1 MISMDPRAT
10 AQGPPSPDAASAK
23 MMIRQDDGA
32 RGAAGARN
40 GFAGV
45 LSRQAAGAEGAEDI
59 AATPG
64 SGPLAPD
71 PSGEA
76 DADTPTQVPETA
88 PVPGEGARLPSGD
101 GPDETPVAGPGPAT
115 PDAKTNRPVEQGNGM
130 QPVAGGDTPR
140 LTAGIFPRQGG
151 QPGPDGPDLML
162 GTAEPPP
169 ASAARA
175 ALPPPVEAPAPPRRG
190 ALGRDLPGWTAA
202 VPFPGQSPGPA
213 PSAVQ
218 TAGPLAQALPPFGG
232 PAEDAG
238 RLPVA
243 EGGAPGGDLTAGP
256 VGERPAA
263 GAPPVP
269 ATATA
274 ARATPAHVTQQIAVS
289 VSVAQGGETEV
300 RLNPEDLGRVRLAL
314 SGAEGTLTVTISA
327 ERPETADLLRRHIDS
342 LAREFAALGYGD
354 VGFHFEGESREDRAQ
369 DRPGGQGGSAP
380 DPAPTEETDP
390 KPPRRTLVIGG
401 GLDLK
406 L

>member
-1 MISMDPRAT
+1 MIFMDPRAT

-40 GFAGV
+40 SFAGV

-76 DADTPTQVPETA
+76 DADTPTQVPETT
-88 PVPGEGARLPSGD
+88 PVPGKGARLPSGD

-115 PDAKTNRPVEQGNGM
+115 PDAKTSRPVEQGNGM

-151 QPGPDGPDLML
+151 AARSGRPGPY
-162 GTAEPPP
+162 AWH
-169 ASAARA
+169 
-175 ALPPPVEAPAPPRRG
+175 RR
-190 ALGRDLPGWTAA
+190 
-202 VPFPGQSPGPA
+202 
-213 PSAVQ
+213 
-218 TAGPLAQALPPFGG
+218 
-232 PAEDAG
+232 
-238 RLPVA
+238 
-243 EGGAPGGDLTAGP
+243 
-256 VGERPAA
+256 
-263 GAPPVP
+263 
-269 ATATA
+269 
-274 ARATPAHVTQQIAVS
+274 
-289 VSVAQGGETEV
+289 
-300 RLNPEDLGRVRLAL
+300 
-314 SGAEGTLTVTISA
+314 
-327 ERPETADLLRRHIDS
+327 ADLLRRHIDS

-354 VGFHFEGESREDRAQ
+354 VGFHFEGESRE

-406 L
+406 LFDQRHGNRADAPPDRHRRPAGHRLRKDRNPRDGDQFGF